1 MIFTETKLKGA
12 YIIDIKRIEDQRGFF
27 GRAWCQEEF
36 EAHNLNPHA
45 VQMNV
50 GFSIKKGTL
59 RGMHFQK
66 APWEEAKL
74 ARCTLG
80 AIYDVI
86 IDLRPDSP
94 THKQWLGVELS
105 ADNHRMLY
113 IPEGCAHGYQTLTD
127 NAEMYYLTTQFYAA
141 EFAAGVRYNDPAFG
155 IVWPIPVEVISEK
168 DEIWPDYLL

>member
-27 GRAWCQEEF
+27 GRGWCQEEF
-36 EAHNLNPHA
+36 ETHGLNPRT

-50 GFSIKKGTL
+50 GFSITKGTL
-59 RGMHFQK
+59 RGMHFQM

-94 THKQWLGVELS
+94 THKQWLGVELT
-105 ADNHRMLY
+105 ADNRRMLY

-141 EFAAGVRYNDPAFG
+141 EFAAGVRYNDPSFG
-155 IVWPIPVEVISEK
+155 IEWPISIEVISEK